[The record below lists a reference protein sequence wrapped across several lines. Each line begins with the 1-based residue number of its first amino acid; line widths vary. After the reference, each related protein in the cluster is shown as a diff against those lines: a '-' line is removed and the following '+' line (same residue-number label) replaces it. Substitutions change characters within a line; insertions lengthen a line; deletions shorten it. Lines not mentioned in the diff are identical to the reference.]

1 MLLCP
6 AYICSCCQVHL
17 SCCCYC
23 CTIPSLILGPVLRG
37 KSSSFLGTLQVFSF
51 RSGLLRHSRSK
62 IMDIETTR
70 FLAYLVRDSHHWTI
84 QTTCVSQS
92 NKFPFIYMAIIYVL
106 FLYRAPTSIE
116 CVGRFMTDPLSYILY
131 HKNPLSIQ

>member
-92 NKFPFIYMAIIYVL
+92 NKSSFITHIS
-106 FLYRAPTSIE
+106 SISSVSKE
-116 CVGRFMTDPLSYILY
+116 PYFIHIEVPVVGSREAEL
-131 HKNPLSIQ
+131 